1 MTSNYLADA
10 YETYS
15 SSAQAAQSLAR
26 NVMSA
31 IFPLFAY
38 QLVSLLE
45 SHVSIQDP
53 LLMTVH
59 RDGISR
65 SVDFGRFRRIVFGNS
80 TDASPEVWR

>member
-1 MTSNYLADA
+1 MVHKIPLMTSNYLADA

-38 QLVSLLE
+38 QLVSLFRITNLNSE
-45 SHVSIQDP
+45 PFIDDSTPGWDIQKRRLWSLPSHC
-53 LLMTVH
+53 
-59 RDGISR
+59 
-65 SVDFGRFRRIVFGNS
+65 FW
-80 TDASPEVWR
+80 E